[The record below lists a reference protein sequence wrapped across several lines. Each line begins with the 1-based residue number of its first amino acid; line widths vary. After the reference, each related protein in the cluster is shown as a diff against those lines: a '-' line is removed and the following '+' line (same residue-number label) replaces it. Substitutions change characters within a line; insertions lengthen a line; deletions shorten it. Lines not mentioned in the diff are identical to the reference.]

1 MATLVANNTETTIS
15 RIPLRHGINTIGRA
29 EGNHQVIPHTSVSS
43 RHCEIV
49 VGDTGVSVRDLGST
63 NGTFIEDQQVQQSAL
78 PHGYRLR
85 LGNVEFVLDAPE
97 TLNVPRASQLRV
109 SVAAVSAV
117 QPVEAPVGRTAAETI
132 AALAPT
138 LEDEPSFYRQIPGA
152 FVYPFKKSGIWLLI
166 IGTVVFSGLELL
178 SAVARTF
185 MGLGISIIIVGY
197 LFAYMQK
204 IIAHSAQGD
213 DEMPDF
219 PDFGEWWSD
228 IFLPFLLFVGAI
240 VVCMLPTIAVLF
252 LMTGNESMI
261 WALIPAAAIGIFYFP
276 MALLAVAV
284 TDNFLALSPHVV
296 LPSIVRVF
304 VPYLV
309 TFLLLA
315 LLFTVRAGG
324 GVAAGLVPVE
334 WLPLKIVVTLVM
346 GFVSLYLLTVEMRL
360 LGVLFRSYRPQL
372 GWL

>member
-15 RIPLRHGINTIGRA
+15 RIPLRHGINTVGRA
-29 EGNHQVIPHTSVSS
+29 EGNHQVIPHSSVSS

-49 VGDTGVSVRDLGST
+49 VGEAGVSVRDLGST
-63 NGTFIEDQQVQQSAL
+63 NGTFIDDQQVQHAAL
-78 PHGYRLR
+78 PHGHRLR

-97 TLNVPRASQLRV
+97 TVNVPKAGQLRV
-109 SVAAVSAV
+109 FAAAVSAV
-117 QPVEAPVGRTAAETI
+117 PPVEAPVGRTAAQTI

-138 LEDEPSFYRQIPGA
+138 LEDEPSFYHQIPGA

-166 IGTVVFSGLELL
+166 IGTVVFTGLELL
-178 SAVARTF
+178 SAVAGIL
-185 MGLGISIIIVGY
+185 GLVISVILAGY

-240 VVCMLPTIAVLF
+240 VVCMLPTIAVTF
-252 LMTGNESMI
+252 LMAGNESMI
-261 WALIPAAAIGIFYFP
+261 WTLIPAAAIGIFYFP

-315 LLFTVRAGG
+315 LLFTVRVGG
-324 GVAAGLVPVE
+324 GLAAELVPAE
-334 WLPLKIVVTLVM
+334 WLPLKIMVTLVM

-360 LGVLFRSYRPQL
+360 LGLLFRSYRPQL